1 MLQLTQSVKTPVSN
15 ETGIFNRKWR
25 MIRFVFAK
33 RSFESQL
40 EAILTAAAGHES
52 NSLPAGDYQYEV
64 LCAEAD
70 SLCTEFADR
79 WGLDLDVL
87 RARVPG
93 LSKLEGL
100 STPRATINYARL
112 ASFGLVAIP
121 VLLFLMGVAAGLVNV
136 GFHMIGGR

>member
-1 MLQLTQSVKTPVSN
+1 MLQLMQSANTPVSR
-15 ETGIFNRKWR
+15 EAGILNRKWSA
-25 MIRFVFAK
+25 IRFLFAK
-33 RSFESQL
+33 RTFESEL

-52 NSLPAGDYQYEV
+52 NSLPVGDYQYEV

-79 WGLDLDVL
+79 WGLDLDLL

>member
-1 MLQLTQSVKTPVSN
+1 MLQLMQSDNPVSC
-15 ETGIFNRKWR
+15 EAGILNRKWKAL
-25 MIRFVFAK
+25 RFIFAK

-40 EAILTAAAGHES
+40 ETILTAAAGHES
-52 NSLPAGDYQYEV
+52 NSLPVGDYQYEV

-79 WGLDLDVL
+79 WGLDLDLL

-100 STPRATINYARL
+100 SAPRATINYARL

>member
-1 MLQLTQSVKTPVSN
+1 MLQLMQSDNPVSC
-15 ETGIFNRKWR
+15 EAGILNRKWKAL
-25 MIRFVFAK
+25 RFIFAK

-40 EAILTAAAGHES
+40 EAILTAVAGHES
-52 NSLPAGDYQYEV
+52 NSLPVGDYQYEV

-79 WGLDLDVL
+79 WGLDLDLL

-100 STPRATINYARL
+100 SAPRATINYARL

-121 VLLFLMGVAAGLVNV
+121 VLLFLMGVGAGLVNV
-136 GFHMIGGR
+136 GFHTIGGR

>member
-1 MLQLTQSVKTPVSN
+1 MLQLMQSDNPVSC
-15 ETGIFNRKWR
+15 EAGILNRKWEALR
-25 MIRFVFAK
+25 YIFAK

-40 EAILTAAAGHES
+40 EAIFTAAAGHES
-52 NSLPAGDYQYEV
+52 NSLPVGDYHYEV

-79 WGLDLDVL
+79 WGLDLDLL

-100 STPRATINYARL
+100 STPRTTINYARL

-121 VLLFLMGVAAGLVNV
+121 VLLFLMGVAVGLVNV

>member
-1 MLQLTQSVKTPVSN
+1 MLQLMHSDNPVSC
-15 ETGIFNRKWR
+15 ETGILNRKWKAL
-25 MIRFVFAK
+25 RFIFAK

-52 NSLPAGDYQYEV
+52 NSLPVGDYQYEV

-70 SLCTEFADR
+70 SLCTEFAEH
-79 WGLDLDVL
+79 WELDVDLL
-87 RARVPG
+87 RARIPG

-100 STPRATINYARL
+100 STPRATMNYARF
-112 ASFGLVAIP
+112 ASFALVVIP
-121 VLLFLMGVAAGLVNV
+121 VLFFLIGVAAGLVNV

>member
-1 MLQLTQSVKTPVSN
+1 MLQLMQSANTPAASA
-15 ETGIFNRKWR
+15 TGILKAKWR
-25 MIRFVFAK
+25 TIRFIFAK

-52 NSLPAGDYQYEV
+52 NSLPVGDHQYEV

-70 SLCTEFADR
+70 SLCTEFSDR
-79 WGLDLDVL
+79 WGLDLDLL

-121 VLLFLMGVAAGLVNV
+121 VLLFLMGVAVGLVNV

>member
-1 MLQLTQSVKTPVSN
+1 MLQLIQSNNPVSC
-15 ETGIFNRKWR
+15 ETGILNRKWKAL
-25 MIRFVFAK
+25 RFIFAK

-52 NSLPAGDYQYEV
+52 NSLPVGDYQYEV

-70 SLCTEFADR
+70 SLCTEFAER
-79 WGLDLDVL
+79 WGLDGDLL
-87 RARVPG
+87 RARIPG

-100 STPRATINYARL
+100 STPRATVNYARL

-121 VLLFLMGVAAGLVNV
+121 VLLFLMGVAAGLVSV

>member
-1 MLQLTQSVKTPVSN
+1 MLQLMQSDNPVSR
-15 ETGIFNRKWR
+15 ETGILNRKWKAL
-25 MIRFVFAK
+25 RFIFAK

-52 NSLPAGDYQYEV
+52 NSLPVGDYQYEV
-64 LCAEAD
+64 LRAEAD
-70 SLCTEFADR
+70 SLCTEFAGR
-79 WGLDLDVL
+79 WGLNLDLL

-100 STPRATINYARL
+100 STPRATINYARF

>member
-1 MLQLTQSVKTPVSN
+1 MLQLMQSDNPVSC
-15 ETGIFNRKWR
+15 ETGILNRKWKAL
-25 MIRFVFAK
+25 RFIFAK

-40 EAILTAAAGHES
+40 ETILTAAAGHES
-52 NSLPAGDYQYEV
+52 NSLPVGDYQYEV

-70 SLCTEFADR
+70 SLCTEFADC
-79 WGLDLDVL
+79 WGLDLDLL
-87 RARVPG
+87 RARIPG

-100 STPRATINYARL
+100 STPRATINYPRL

>member
-1 MLQLTQSVKTPVSN
+1 MLQRMQSDNNTVSSG
-15 ETGIFNRKWR
+15 TGILNSKWR
-25 MIRFVFAK
+25 TIRFIFAK

-52 NSLPAGDYQYEV
+52 NSLPVGDYQYEV

-79 WGLDLDVL
+79 WGLDLDLL

-100 STPRATINYARL
+100 STSRATINYARL